1 MIAPS
6 PRKDSA
12 GPSPCPR
19 CSVTLFGDGAKP
31 GRLPF
36 SPHEPLGDAAPRQLE
51 LLLLFSR
58 LALLLVTKRQ
68 MPGTGSACKKKLAS
82 GVGTDEGLRLD
93 SLSAYPE
100 NLDLLVRRITV
111 VSSYWSRLR
120 CTCFEHWRIDGLLLW
135 SGDGGK

>member
-1 MIAPS
+1 MVIAPG

-19 CSVTLFGDGAKP
+19 CSVTLSGDGAKP

-58 LALLLVTKRQ
+58 FALLELTDNAADAKDWQLAKRN
-68 MPGTGSACKKKLAS
+68 S
-82 GVGTDEGLRLD
+82 
-93 SLSAYPE
+93 
-100 NLDLLVRRITV
+100 V
-111 VSSYWSRLR
+111 VELERMR
-120 CTCFEHWRIDGLLLW
+120 D
-135 SGDGGK
+135 